1 MLFISK
7 KVSELVFNSNTK
19 VFCHDHFFI
28 TTKSS
33 KLHMKILFEEAQV
46 IYICPRMEERAP

>member
-28 TTKSS
+28 TTESS